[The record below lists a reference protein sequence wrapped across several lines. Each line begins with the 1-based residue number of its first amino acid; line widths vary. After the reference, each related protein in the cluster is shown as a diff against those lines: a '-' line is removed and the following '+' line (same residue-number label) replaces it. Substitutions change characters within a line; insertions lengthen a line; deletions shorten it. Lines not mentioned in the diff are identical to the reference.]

1 MKEKSKIVKGRGR
14 TIMEEQKLKENKGIT
29 LIALVITIIVLLIL
43 AAVSIA
49 MLTGEN
55 GILTQAQNAKKETSI
70 AEEKELIALAYN
82 AVKAEE
88 KGGAVTAGKLDKELE
103 KDEADATQ
111 EGTNIKVSFR
121 ESKRE
126 YIIDENGNI
135 SGEGTGTVTPP
146 SGNLTLGK
154 VYTDDM
160 IGQKITYSANGQS
173 EWIIF
178 GKDEAGNILITTKE
192 PVANGFTLQGGVE
205 RWLNYEDELKAAC
218 SGYATKIQG
227 RDDITSRSI
236 TLDDINYVTGFE
248 KPDLSSYRYTF
259 GATDDYENKKV
270 NYYYPSKTA
279 SGYWQVPSDE
289 NPWTPGE
296 ELDPYSYYYAEGQF
310 IYVGPDNDF
319 DGVQLES
326 GKINE
331 ENYKYVVG
339 DGYKEGTFFDPYV
352 VASRS
357 VYVDSSNALFGVAG
371 VNEGYVYGY
380 SSLCYSDADGR

>member
-205 RWLNYEDELKAAC
+205 RWLNYEDEL
-218 SGYATKIQG
+218 
-227 RDDITSRSI
+227 
-236 TLDDINYVTGFE
+236 
-248 KPDLSSYRYTF
+248 
-259 GATDDYENKKV
+259 
-270 NYYYPSKTA
+270 
-279 SGYWQVPSDE
+279 
-289 NPWTPGE
+289 
-296 ELDPYSYYYAEGQF
+296 
-310 IYVGPDNDF
+310 
-319 DGVQLES
+319 
-326 GKINE
+326 
-331 ENYKYVVG
+331 
-339 DGYKEGTFFDPYV
+339 
-352 VASRS
+352 
-357 VYVDSSNALFGVAG
+357 
-371 VNEGYVYGY
+371 
-380 SSLCYSDADGR
+380 

>member
-1 MKEKSKIVKGRGR
+1 
-14 TIMEEQKLKENKGIT
+14 
-29 LIALVITIIVLLIL
+29 
-43 AAVSIA
+43 

-103 KDEADATQ
+103 KDGADATE
-111 EGTNIKVSFR
+111 EGTNIKVTFR

-135 SGEGTGTVTPP
+135 SGEGTETVTPP

-192 PVANGFTLQGGVE
+192 PVANGFTLQSGVE
-205 RWLNYEDELKAAC
+205 RWLTYEDDLNNAC
-218 SGYATKIQG
+218 SVYGGEVQG
-227 RDDITSRSI
+227 KTVTARSI

-259 GATDDYENKKV
+259 GATDDFENKKV
-270 NYYYPSKTA
+270 NYYYPSLSA
-279 SGYWQVPSDE
+279 SSTGYWQAPSDE

-296 ELDPYSYYYAEGQF
+296 ELDQYIYGCTGGQF
-310 IYVGPDNDF
+310 IYCGPDNDF
-319 DGVQLES
+319 KGGQLES

-331 ENYKYVVG
+331 ENYKYVAG
-339 DGYKEGTFFDPYV
+339 DGYKEGNFFDHYV

-357 VYVDSSNALFGVAG
+357 VNMNSSAAGFDIAFVYYSVVSSYGNTLCASNA
-371 VNEGYVYGY
+371 EG
-380 SSLCYSDADGR
+380 R